1 MTTVLNPKYTF
12 DSYVVGAANR
22 LAVTAGRTVA
32 ETPGAAYN
40 PLFIYSGSGLG
51 KTHLLMAIGHAAKQ
65 AAPTLNVEYLT
76 LDEYVEAFHAA
87 IAAGQGDAFRRRFEN
102 VDVLLVDDV
111 QFLSNRK
118 EMQSELLRL
127 TEALQGAG
135 HQIVLTSDRPPAEIA
150 DLDER
155 LISRLSGGLVVDM
168 GLPDYETRVAILR
181 RKAEERGAR
190 FQPGVLDTVAG
201 LEFANVRELMGAL
214 NRLVAFQ
221 AVNDQPI
228 NAAAAKQLLGA
239 SVTAAA
245 GASVGGGSVGGGG
258 DGGGGGGGGQPGGGP
273 GGAGPGDEF
282 GAFLADVTVT
292 VGKAGEAWR
301 ARVAEAVLRWEGE
314 GYRTHRLEALLER
327 DAPAAV
333 DEAIAEFAA
342 DVERL
347 RALEAEV
354 AQLDPQAAGESVF
367 RDPERLTEAEEAAT
381 KVRGGVAP
389 PPGPSGAF
397 PLSGYAVG
405 PSNEVAVSAVRAVL
419 ERPGKKYNPLVLVGK
434 SGLGKTHLLNALGLE
449 LAHAKRAVVACLS
462 TQAFID
468 ELIAAIDGNRV
479 DWWRA
484 RYRRCTALLLDDIHL
499 IAGKERTQEELFNL
513 FNLLQDKDRQLMFT
527 APSHP
532 NTLTGIEER
541 IISRLEGGLVAELTE
556 PDRDV
561 KRLVLERLLTGQ
573 SVTPEPA
580 LVDYL
585 ADRPADSVR
594 SLVGLAQRV
603 VSAAAAED
611 VPVTAGLAREVLEG
625 QSSREARRSSGFRT
639 SGIVVSSLGGI
650 KSREKMVWDWPEVA
664 DRLIEELR

>member
-1 MTTVLNPKYTF
+1 MTTALNTKYTF
-12 DSYVVGAANR
+12 DTFVVGTANR

-32 ETPGAAYN
+32 ENPGSAYN

-51 KTHLLMAIGHAAKQ
+51 KTHVLMAIGQAAK
-65 AAPTLNVEYLT
+65 ALAPTLNVEYLT

-87 IAAGQGDAFRRRFEN
+87 IAAGQGDAFRRRFQN

-135 HQIVLTSDRPPAEIA
+135 HQIVLTSDRPPPEIA

-155 LISRLSGGLVVDM
+155 LISRLSGGLVVDV
-168 GLPDYETRVAILR
+168 GVPDYETRVAILR
-181 RKAEERGAR
+181 RKAEERGTT
-190 FQPGVLDTVAG
+190 FQPGVLETVAG

-239 SVTAAA
+239 ASKGSERAPAAA
-245 GASVGGGSVGGGG
+245 PGSS
-258 DGGGGGGGGQPGGGP
+258 PGSP
-273 GGAGPGDEF
+273 RSGDEF

-292 VGKAGEAWR
+292 VGKAVEAWR
-301 ARVAEAVLRWEGE
+301 ARVAEAILRWEGE
-314 GYRTHRLEALLER
+314 GYRTRRLERLLEQET
-327 DAPAAV
+327 PAAV
-333 DEAIAEFAA
+333 DEEIAEFAT

-347 RALEAEV
+347 KALAADVGE
-354 AQLDPQAAGESVF
+354 LDPQAAGESVF
-367 RDPERLTEAEEAAT
+367 RDPERMREAEDAAAQM
-381 KVRGGVAP
+381 RAGVAP

-397 PLSGYAVG
+397 PLAAYAVG

-419 ERPGKKYNPLVLVGK
+419 EHPGKKYNPLVLVGK
-434 SGLGKTHLLNALGLE
+434 SGLGKTHLLNALGVE
-449 LAHAKRAVVACLS
+449 LARGKGAVVACLS

-484 RYRRCTALLLDDIHL
+484 RYRRATALLLDDIHL
-499 IAGKERTQEELFNL
+499 LAGKERTQEELFNL
-513 FNLLQDKDRQLMFT
+513 FNLLQDRERQLVFT
-527 APSHP
+527 APAHP
-532 NTLTGIEER
+532 NTLSGIEAR
-541 IISRLEGGLVAELTE
+541 VVSRLEGGLVAELKE
-556 PDRDV
+556 PDRTV
-561 KRLVLERLLTGQ
+561 KRTVLERLLAGQ
-573 SVTPEPA
+573 NVSAEPA
-580 LVDYL
+580 LLDYL

-594 SLVGLAQRV
+594 SLVGVAQRV
-603 VSAAAAED
+603 VGAAVAEE
-611 VPVTAGLAREVLEG
+611 VPLTAGLAREVLEG
-625 QSSREARRSSGFRT
+625 QSPREAQRASGFRT

-650 KSREKMVWDWPEVA
+650 KSREKMVWDWPEVT